1 MWPPG
6 DLGHRVC
13 LGVLFHQP
21 ATGVS
26 GKIRSHCPFHVPINS
41 RVGPLEIVRWV
52 PESPYNAVGVP
63 LVWFFCLLQIIT
75 VGLTC
80 VGLCASSLKSIASF
94 DLGFC
99 PWTRACNLGAVE
111 EACPVSGGASVGTLL
126 ACSGAGGEQKGGE
139 ASAQLLEV
147 WPVLHASDPVC
158 QGWPAGLGRCWNW
171 ETQKRQ
177 KNFAGVGG
185 TIKVP

>member
-1 MWPPG
+1 MCPPG

-26 GKIRSHCPFHVPINS
+26 GKIRGHCPFHVPINS

-52 PESPYNAVGVP
+52 PESPYNAAGVP

-126 ACSGAGGEQKGGE
+126 ACTGAGGELKGGE
-139 ASAQLLEV
+139 AWAQLSEV
-147 WPVLHASDPVC
+147 GRSSAPLTLCARAGP
-158 QGWPAGLGRCWNW
+158 QGWGGVGIGRHRRDRRTSRGLG
-171 ETQKRQ
+171 EQ
-177 KNFAGVGG
+177 
-185 TIKVP
+185 